1 MIKKIEYWAR
11 IIIIGI
17 VIYSII
23 YGVSVYTEQHR
34 AKRTQEVFI
43 NEISSIC
50 EVNVVDEDAWDFT
63 DYDSLSIDVINSLLQ
78 VYCRYDMQYKEPY
91 QYYIMSK
98 SFFGLIQSGID
109 SLSEDAYIGDKIEL
123 DEIQNKVNTLRV
135 EDSLSWRYEDSYMRT
150 CARAIAVLG
159 VIIYLLSAWVIKKT
173 K

>member
-1 MIKKIEYWAR
+1 MAKKIEYWAR

-17 VIYSII
+17 VVYSIV
-23 YGVSVYTEQHR
+23 YGVFVYTDQSR

-50 EVNVVDEDAWDFT
+50 EVTVVDEDTWDFV
-63 DYDSLSIDVINSLLQ
+63 DYDSLSIDDINSLLD
-78 VYCRYDMQYKEPY
+78 VYCHYDMQYKEPY
-91 QYYIMSK
+91 QYYFMSK

-123 DEIQNKVNTLRV
+123 NEIQNKVNTLKV

-150 CARAIAVLG
+150 CAKTVAILG
-159 VIIYLLSAWVIKKT
+159 VIIYLLFAWVLKKT
-173 K
+173 E